1 MSPDVAE
8 FVQYGVLGLVLLA
21 IIVGWLTPGRQTD
34 REAARGDRLE
44 LELKALRDRLE
55 GEVIPLLA
63 KAILALEEA
72 ERRRATDGGPR

>member
-21 IIVGWLTPGRQTD
+21 IIVGWLAPGRSYD
-34 REAARGDRLE
+34 REAQRGDRLE
-44 LELKALRDRLE
+44 EENARIRDRLE

-63 KAILALEEA
+63 KAIVALEEA
-72 ERRRATDGGPR
+72 ERRRRAEP